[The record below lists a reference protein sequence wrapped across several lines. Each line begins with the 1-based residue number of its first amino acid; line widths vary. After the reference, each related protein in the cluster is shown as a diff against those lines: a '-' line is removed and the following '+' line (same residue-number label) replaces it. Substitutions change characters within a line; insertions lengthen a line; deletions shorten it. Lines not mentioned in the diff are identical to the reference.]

1 VGNKKNSPDFSMTSL
16 TQNTS
21 SPNGYLLRCALVA
34 ALGGLLFGFDT
45 CIISGA
51 QDQLKTLFKLSGNEQ
66 GFMTASA
73 LIGTI
78 IGCLIAGKPGD
89 LYGRRRCL
97 VISAI
102 LFFIS
107 AVGSGL
113 AWDFWSLVIFRI
125 IGGLGIGGSTVI
137 CPMYLAEIS
146 PAKWRGRL
154 GAFFQFN
161 IVLGILVAFLSNY
174 LIGLAGAGDLE
185 WRWKLGVEA
194 APALAFWLLLASI
207 PESPRWLVMRG
218 RDAEAEKIFA
228 QTGAG
233 DAAAQVAAVRD
244 SLRAESAAAA
254 AGRAEPLFQKKYA
267 LPVFLAFTVAAFN
280 QFDGI
285 NALLYYLN
293 PIFSMAGFDKV
304 SGDLQSVIIGAA
316 NLIFTM
322 LGMLIIDKVGRKP
335 LLLACAAG
343 TGVTLLG
350 VACIFTINQYQGALV
365 WLLVGYIA
373 CHAFGQG
380 AVIWVYISEVF
391 PNAVRAKGQTLGSAT
406 HWVFAAAISWLFPVF
421 AKDAGQPGAG
431 APFWFFAAM
440 MLVQIIVVM
449 KWFPETKG
457 IPLEEMQARLA
468 GRHKNQPVK

>member
-1 VGNKKNSPDFSMTSL
+1 MP
-16 TQNTS
+16 TQNTPQT
-21 SPNGYLLRCALVA
+21 SPPNAYLLRCALVA

-45 CIISGA
+45 CVISGA
-51 QDQLKTLFKLSGNEQ
+51 QDQLKTLFNLSGNEQ

-78 IGCLIAGKPGD
+78 IGCLVAGKPGD
-89 LYGRRRCL
+89 IFGRRRCL
-97 VISAI
+97 VVSAI

-107 AVGSGL
+107 ALGSGL
-113 AWDFWSLVIFRI
+113 AWDFWSLVVFRV

-137 CPMYLAEIS
+137 CPMYLVEIA
-146 PAKWRGRL
+146 PARWRGRL

-161 IVLGILVAFLSNY
+161 VVFGILVAFLSNY
-174 LIGLAGAGDLE
+174 LIGLAGAGDCE

-194 APALAFWLLLASI
+194 APALAFWLLLAAI

-218 RDAEAEKIFA
+218 RDADAESVFA
-228 QTGAG
+228 TTGAG

-244 SLRAESAAAA
+244 SLRAEA
-254 AGRAEPLFQKKYA
+254 AGAGARSAEPLFQKKYA
-267 LPVFLAFTVAAFN
+267 LPVFLAFSVAAFN

-285 NALLYYLN
+285 NALLYYLA
-293 PIFSMAGFDKV
+293 PIFRMAGFDKV

-316 NLIFTM
+316 NMVFTM
-322 LGMLIIDKVGRKP
+322 FGMLIIDKVGRKP

-343 TGVTLLG
+343 TGITLLG
-350 VACIFTINQYQGALV
+350 VAYIFTANQYQGALV
-365 WLLVGYIA
+365 WLLAGYIA

-391 PNAVRAKGQTLGSAT
+391 PNTVRAKGQTLGSAT
-406 HWVFAAAISWLFPVF
+406 HWIFAAAISWLFPVF
-421 AKDAGQPGAG
+421 ARDAGQPGAG

-440 MLVQIIVVM
+440 MLVQIVVVL

-457 IPLEEMQARLA
+457 VPLEEMQKRMT
-468 GRHKNQPVK
+468 GKIKN

>member
-1 VGNKKNSPDFSMTSL
+1 MTSKNPQQ
-16 TQNTS
+16 TA
-21 SPNGYLLRCALVA
+21 SPNAYLLRCALVA

-45 CIISGA
+45 CVISGA
-51 QDQLKTLFKLSGNEQ
+51 QDQLKTLFALSGNEQ

-78 IGCLIAGKPGD
+78 IGCFIAGKPGD
-89 LYGRRRCL
+89 VFGRRKCL
-97 VISAI
+97 VVSAV
-102 LFFIS
+102 LFFVS

-113 AWDFWSLVIFRI
+113 AWNFWSLVVFRV
-125 IGGLGIGGSTVI
+125 IGGIGIGGSTVI
-137 CPMYLAEIS
+137 CPMYLAEIA
-146 PAKWRGRL
+146 PARWRGRL

-174 LIGLAGAGDLE
+174 LIGFAGAGDYE

-194 APALAFWLLLASI
+194 APALAFWLLLAAI

-218 RDAEAEKIFA
+218 RDAEAEKVFA
-228 QTGAG
+228 QTGVG
-233 DAAAQVAAVRD
+233 GAAAQVAAVRA
-244 SLRAESAAAA
+244 SLRAESADAAA
-254 AGRAEPLFQKKYA
+254 CRAEPLFQKKYA
-267 LPVFLAFTVAAFN
+267 LPVFLAFSVAAFN

-293 PIFSMAGFDKV
+293 PIFRMAGFDKV

-316 NLIFTM
+316 NLVFTM
-322 LGMLIIDKVGRKP
+322 LGMLIIDRVGRKP

-343 TGVTLLG
+343 TGAALLG
-350 VACIFTINQYQGALV
+350 VAYIFTASRHQGALV

-421 AKDAGQPGAG
+421 ARDAGQPGAG

-440 MLVQIIVVM
+440 MLVQIVVVL

-457 IPLEEMQARLA
+457 VPLEEMQARLTGKNKINSHGDTEPA
-468 GRHKNQPVK
+468 GQ

>member
-1 VGNKKNSPDFSMTSL
+1 MTSEKP
-16 TQNTS
+16 NS
-21 SPNGYLLRCALVA
+21 SPNAYLLRCSLVA

-45 CIISGA
+45 CVISGA
-51 QDQLKTLFKLSGNEQ
+51 QDQLKTLFSLSGGEQ

-78 IGCLIAGKPGD
+78 VGCLIAGKPGD

-97 VISAI
+97 VISAV
-102 LFFIS
+102 LFFVS
-107 AVGSGL
+107 AIGCGL
-113 AWDFWSLVIFRI
+113 AWDFWSLVIFRV
-125 IGGLGIGGSTVI
+125 IGGVGIGGSTVI
-137 CPMYLAEIS
+137 CPMYLAEIA

-174 LIGLAGAGDLE
+174 LIGLADTGALE

-194 APALAFWLLLASI
+194 APALAFWLLLGAI

-218 RDAEAEKIFA
+218 RDAEAETIFA
-228 QTGAG
+228 QTGAGAGG
-233 DAAAQVAAVRD
+233 DAAAQVAAVRA
-244 SLRAESAAAA
+244 SLRAASADAA

-267 LPVFLAFTVAAFN
+267 LPVFLAFSVAFFN
-280 QFDGI
+280 QMDGI

-293 PIFSMAGFDKV
+293 PIFTMAGFTKV
-304 SGDLQSVIIGAA
+304 SGDLQSVVIGAA

-322 LGMLIIDKVGRKP
+322 LGMVIIDKVGRRP

-343 TGVTLLG
+343 TGAALLG
-350 VACIFTINQYQGALV
+350 VAWIFTVNQHQGALV
-365 WLLVGYIA
+365 WLLIGYIA

-380 AVIWVYISEVF
+380 AVIWVYISEIF

-421 AKDAGQPGAG
+421 AKDAGAPGAG
-431 APFWFFAAM
+431 VPFYFFAAM
-440 MLVQIIVVM
+440 MLVQIAVVLR
-449 KWFPETKG
+449 WFPETKG
-457 IPLEEMQARLA
+457 VPLEEMQSRLTARQ
-468 GRHKNQPVK
+468 NQPPK

>member
-1 VGNKKNSPDFSMTSL
+1 MTSL
-16 TQNTS
+16 TQDTS
-21 SPNGYLLRCALVA
+21 PPNGYLLRCALVA

-45 CIISGA
+45 CVISGA
-51 QDQLKTLFKLSGNEQ
+51 QNQLKTLFSLTGNEQ

-89 LYGRRRCL
+89 LFGRRKCL

-102 LFFIS
+102 LFFVS

-125 IGGLGIGGSTVI
+125 IGGIGIGGSTVI
-137 CPMYLAEIS
+137 CPMYLAEIA
-146 PAKWRGRL
+146 PARWRGRL

-174 LIGLAGAGDLE
+174 LLGLTGAGDYE

-194 APALAFWLLLASI
+194 APALAFWLLLAAI

-218 RDAEAEKIFA
+218 RGAEAEKVFA

-244 SLRAESAAAA
+244 SLRAENAAAA
-254 AGRAEPLFQKKYA
+254 RRAEPLFQKKYA

-285 NALLYYLN
+285 NALLYYLS

-343 TGVTLLG
+343 TGAALLG
-350 VACIFTINQYQGALV
+350 VAYIFTANQHQGALV

-431 APFWFFAAM
+431 IPFWFFAAM
-440 MLVQIIVVM
+440 MLVQIIVVL

-468 GRHKNQPVK
+468 GKQHR